1 MVRSGDPVEQEK
13 QLKYASLVANA
24 VMLSNVVDLS
34 EVLSVMAKEGQPV
47 TAALAARISPYI
59 RDHIRRFG
67 RFALDMTQLPKTPAI
82 RSRSHSKTP
91 CDHFLHVSRPYPYCD
106 EVTDNFRIISPK
118 DFRILA

>member
-1 MVRSGDPVEQEK
+1 M
-13 QLKYASLVANA
+13 KYVSLVASA

-34 EVLSVMAKEGQPV
+34 EVFSVMAKEGQPV

-91 CDHFLHVSRPYPYCD
+91 CDHFLYQPAYPMTALIQSCWVI
-106 EVTDNFRIISPK
+106 EAICSGICMNLFQAFRQAARISS
-118 DFRILA
+118 

>member
-13 QLKYASLVANA
+13 QLKYASLVASA

-34 EVLSVMAKEGQPV
+34 EVFSVMAKEGQPV

-67 RFALDMTQLPKTPAI
+67 RFALDMTQLPKTP
-82 RSRSHSKTP
+82 RSAAAPILKRPVTTFYTYPDPTP
-91 CDHFLHVSRPYPYCD
+91 TAMR
-106 EVTDNFRIISPK
+106 
-118 DFRILA
+118 